1 MTPVT
6 IDADAIISRYQQEAA
21 NNLHRAIMAEALAA
35 AAQKRVTE
43 LEAAADTEG
52 GREGDGR

>member
-21 NNLHRAIMAEALAA
+21 NALHRAIVAEALAA
-35 AAQKRVTE
+35 AAQKRVAE
-43 LEAAADTEG
+43 LEAAAKTEAPSA
-52 GREGDGR
+52 